1 MSLVTLCI
9 HTVNCNQLLI
19 SGDGQLLGNDDGVEI
34 PLWSALPVRNSDK
47 SFQCMIH
54 GIIGL

>member
-47 SFQCMIH
+47 SF
-54 GIIGL
+54 